1 MAVLEL
7 TFRSEVLGF
16 DQNVMVILPEP
27 ENLSLSQREHAFDG
41 TFPVLYLLH
50 GYTDDHNIS
59 ASPQQ
64 CRTLHDNG
72 FPHVL

>member
-27 ENLSLSQREHAFDG
+27 ENLSLFQREHAFDG

-50 GYTDDHNIS
+50 GYTDDHTS
-59 ASPQQ
+59 
-64 CRTLHDNG
+64 
-72 FPHVL
+72 

>member
-27 ENLSLSQREHAFDG
+27 ENLE
-41 TFPVLYLLH
+41 
-50 GYTDDHNIS
+50 
-59 ASPQQ
+59 
-64 CRTLHDNG
+64 
-72 FPHVL
+72 